1 MVNKLYK
8 IVRFLIV
15 TALLLVL
22 VIPAALQVLL
32 SVPAVHTYVSKEA
45 GKQLSI
51 LLDSKV
57 SIESVNIAPFNKLT
71 LRRVVV
77 EDCKGDTAL
86 KIRNLGVGVSLR
98 HLIARRKIV
107 VDYLAVIRPDIR
119 LSRDSLSGL
128 LNIQNIIDAL
138 KPKDPSKPPTDIKL
152 QIRAIVI
159 RDASVSYDVASLPYR
174 AKGLD
179 VNHLSV
185 DNLSADLRIPEFVT
199 ENGRRRL
206 IVDMPRLAL
215 DERSGIIINRLS
227 TRFDYSPGSL
237 AVNRLEIEMPGSLIS
252 FNPIELKWPD
262 SEDFP
267 SKESLVKM
275 PLSLSTRPECR
286 INPSDA
292 APFLPPLEKI
302 DLPMQMSLSLSG
314 TPDRLGLDALSLFSR
329 NEGIEVTASGYLDGI
344 MSSPDAITAGV
355 KQLMVK
361 VNASKARTL
370 ISLLPPT
377 YSALSLPGTIEIN
390 ADGSAAISSGKL
402 SAADVS
408 ITLDSELL
416 TLSSSATV
424 GRSANRTDLKGSAKI
439 SSESLSPLTTSSV
452 PLPQI
457 IKNISGISAELSADM
472 SMVGSTPVNGIIDTN
487 ISSLT
492 WKDAELNDIMIY
504 ASVENGSRYN
514 LTFESDSPL
523 LDAEIEASMLGSLDF
538 KGSFATKQIDLQLTG
553 NNVYAGLFTTP
564 KGILAK
570 APNISATASGSVT
583 LSRRQEGVVSLDGL
597 LDINDFTLST
607 PSDSVLLSLRRTS
620 IEALSPVAGD
630 SLSQQITLTGDLADA
645 SLTGRINTSTI
656 VKSVRNLFAS
666 VFPSVVTPVEIPAKA
681 MANDFDFSLRLLT
694 TKPLEDAVS
703 IPFQVRYPVE
713 LSGHLSDMS
722 ASMLLSA
729 PYLWQG
735 NKEINDTRLEVML
748 QSLSDSL
755 PAASISAA
763 TKMPTKNGSM
773 TLNLASVSHAVDS
786 LSTDIN
792 WVVESTRDFSG
803 QVELDTRLSR
813 SLNAGKSQ
821 LDAKV
826 IVEPGHLTFN
836 DTVWTL
842 HRSEIEIEGS
852 KRIAVNNFLA
862 GHDNQFV
869 KINGIAS
876 PLPSDSL
883 TIDLSNVDLDY
894 VFETLN
900 IPNAMFGGIASGHI
914 TGNSILSSNPVAST
928 SGLYVEG
935 LKYNFSLLGNTMI
948 RADFDAVKP
957 AVNLHAI
964 VSQPNGRQ
972 SFIDGYIKPTTEGYI
987 DLDFKADK
995 IAVGFM
1001 KPFMAAFASEVS
1013 GFASGNAHLF
1023 GTFKDVNMSGD
1034 IYAEDLKLKLDF
1046 TGTSYTAT
1054 DSVHLTPGYIDLNN
1068 ITLHDRD
1075 GHTARLDGWLSHTNF
1090 HYPKFNFRISNA
1102 ASMLVYDIPPSPELI
1117 WYGTI
1122 YGDGAADINGVPGKI
1137 DIKVDMATA
1146 PASTFTFVLSDS
1158 EQAYDYTFI
1167 TFRDRLNP
1175 TGTISE
1181 ADASVPEAVRERRK
1195 ALAKKQEEEN
1205 ASIYDMDLT
1214 VRANPN
1220 ALLTVVMD
1228 PVGGDAIKA
1237 RGNGVLT
1244 LTYNSASEDLG
1255 LRGDYTL
1262 ESGSYNFT
1270 FQDIIRKDFK
1280 INPGS
1285 EIRFMGDPY
1294 AARLNIAASYRLTAN
1309 LSDLDESFLDD
1320 PELTRT
1326 TVPVDAMILVN
1337 GDMRSPGIDYDF
1349 NFPTLKDDIKRKVNS
1364 IVSTDDMRARQMLY
1378 LLALNRFYTPDYI
1391 TATKGNEFVSMASST
1406 LSSQLGNALGQ
1417 LTDKLSIAPNI
1428 RSDRGDFSDMEF
1440 DLALGASLLNNRLL
1454 FNGNFGY
1461 RDKTLNNN
1469 AFIGDFDIEYLLN
1482 RSGSLRFKAY
1492 NRYND
1497 QNFYVKNALTT
1508 QGLGFVYKRDFDSML
1523 SFLKAL
1529 RRKPSLK
1536 SENTKK

>member
-1 MVNKLYK
+1 MLNKLYK
-8 IVRFLIV
+8 TIRFLIV

-22 VIPAALQVLL
+22 IIPAALHVLL
-32 SVPAVHTYVSKEA
+32 SVPAVHSYVSREA
-45 GKQLSI
+45 GKQLSL

-86 KIRNLGVGVSLR
+86 KIRTLGVGVSLS
-98 HLIARRKIV
+98 HLIVRQRIV
-107 VDYLAVIRPDIR
+107 VDYLSVIRPDIR
-119 LSRDSLSGL
+119 LSRDSLNAP

-138 KPKDPSKPPTDIKL
+138 KPQDPSKPPADIRL

-159 RDASVSYDVASLPYR
+159 RDASLSYNVASLPYR
-174 AKGLD
+174 AKGFD
-179 VNHLSV
+179 KNHISV

-206 IVDMPRLAL
+206 TVDMPRLAL
-215 DERSGIIINRLS
+215 DERSGIKVERLS
-227 TRFDYSPGSL
+227 ARFDYSPGSL
-237 AVNRLEIEMPGSLIS
+237 NVNRLELDLPGSLIS
-252 FNPIELKWPD
+252 FNPIALKWPD

-267 SKESLVKM
+267 SKQSLAQM
-275 PLSLSTRPECR
+275 PIALSTRPESTV
-286 INPSDA
+286 NPSDG
-292 APFLPPLEKI
+292 APFLPALEDF
-302 DLPMQMSLSLSG
+302 DLPMQLALSLSG
-314 TPDRLGLDALSLFSR
+314 TPDHPELEALSLFSR
-329 NEGIEVTASGYLDGI
+329 NEGIEVTASASLDGL
-344 MSSPDAITAGV
+344 MSSPDAISATLR
-355 KQLMVK
+355 QLMVK
-361 VNASKARTL
+361 VNAGKAKTL
-370 ISLLPPT
+370 LTRLPSTFSPLSSLGMVEL
-377 YSALSLPGTIEIN
+377 N
-390 ADGSAAISSGKL
+390 ADGAASLSSGKPV
-402 SAADVS
+402 AADLNM
-408 ITLDSELL
+408 TFDSELL
-416 TLSSSATV
+416 TLSSSATMT
-424 GRSANRTDLKGSAKI
+424 RSANTTNLKGSAKI
-439 SSESLSPLTTSSV
+439 TSQSLAPLASPGGL
-452 PLPQI
+452 LPQEL
-457 IKNISGISAELSADM
+457 KNIGGVSAELSANM
-472 SMVGSTPVNGIIDTN
+472 AMVKSAIVNGTLDTH
-487 ISSLT
+487 IASLT
-492 WKDAELNDIMIY
+492 WKDTELNDIEIY
-504 ASVENGSRYN
+504 GGVENGSRYD
-514 LTFESDSPL
+514 LSFRSESPL

-538 KGSFATKQIDLQLTG
+538 KGPFGPKQIDLQLTG
-553 NNVYAGLFTTP
+553 NNVNIGLFTTP

-570 APNISATASGSVT
+570 APNLSATASGSVT
-583 LSRRQEGVVSLDGL
+583 LARRQEGVMSIDGL
-597 LDINDFTLST
+597 LDINDLTLATST
-607 PSDSVLLSLRRTS
+607 DSVLLSLRRTS
-620 IEALSPVAGD
+620 IEAISPIAGD
-630 SLSQQITLTGDLADA
+630 SLGQQINFAGDLADA

-656 VKSVRNLFAS
+656 VKSVRNLLAS
-666 VFPSVVTPVEIPAKA
+666 VFPSAVSPVEIPAKA

-694 TKPLEDAVS
+694 TKPLESVMS
-703 IPFQVRYPVE
+703 MPIQVRYPVD
-713 LSGHLSDMS
+713 LSGHLSDNA

-735 NKEINDTRLEVML
+735 NKEINDTRLALSL
-748 QSLSDSL
+748 QSLNDSL

-763 TKMPTKNGSM
+763 TTMPTKNGSM
-773 TLNLASVSHAVDS
+773 KLNIASVSNAVDS

-803 QVELDTRLSR
+803 QVNLDTRLSR
-813 SLNAGKSQ
+813 SVVAGKPQ

-826 IVEPGHLTFN
+826 IVEPGRLTFN

-842 HRSEIEIEGS
+842 HRSEIDIEGT

-914 TGNSILSSNPVAST
+914 TGSSILSSNPVAST

-948 RADFDAVKP
+948 RADFDALKP
-957 AVNLHAI
+957 AVNIHAT

-972 SFIDGYIKPTTEGYI
+972 STIDGYIKPTTEGYI

-1013 GFASGNAHLF
+1013 GYASGNAHLF

-1034 IYAEDLKLKLDF
+1034 IFAEDLKLKLDF

-1102 ASMLVYDIPPSPELI
+1102 NSMLVYDIPPSPELI

-1122 YGDGAADINGVPGKI
+1122 YGNGAADINGVPGKI

-1158 EQAYDYTFI
+1158 EEAYDYTFI

-1181 ADASVPEAVRERRK
+1181 EEANVPEEVRERRK
-1195 ALAKKQEEEN
+1195 ALAKQQEEEN

-1529 RRKPSLK
+1529 RRKPSLHSK
-1536 SENTKK
+1536 